1 LDLRLKFVS
10 LFSSS
15 RFLEERRA
23 AGMGS
28 IAKLAKRA
36 LETEAP
42 VMVKV
47 IQPLLPFP
55 PRQTLSLL
63 PNFPV

>member
-1 LDLRLKFVS
+1 
-10 LFSSS
+10 
-15 RFLEERRA
+15 
-23 AGMGS
+23 MGS

>member
-1 LDLRLKFVS
+1 
-10 LFSSS
+10 
-15 RFLEERRA
+15 
-23 AGMGS
+23 MGS

-47 IQPLLPFP
+47 IHNLLLSFP
-55 PRQTLSLL
+55 PPQAQFLGLIW
-63 PNFPV
+63 